1 MKKTLIYVIILLKP
15 EIMMKSKKYI
25 NEIINKEV
33 NEKKLV
39 TMIQK
44 KNI

>member
-39 TMIQK
+39 TMIQN